1 MRTLVETFNYTEYKC
16 NYMTK
21 VLIKNWVDG
30 DSGEVQDENGKITR
44 VRLSGVHA
52 PDRYEAG
59 YGASTVRTRRM
70 LPEGEEVEAKFVG
83 TDAYGRRIVEIAKNG
98 RNINSVLERVNKI
111 FK

>member
-1 MRTLVETFNYTEYKC
+1 
-16 NYMTK
+16 MTK
-21 VLIKNWVDG
+21 VIIKNWADG

-70 LPEGEEVEAKFVG
+70 LPEGEEVEVKFVG
-83 TDAYGRRIVEIAKNG
+83 TDSYGRRIIEVAKNG
-98 RNINSVLERVNKI
+98 RCVNEILERTNRL

>member
-1 MRTLVETFNYTEYKC
+1 MRTSTETFNYTKYKC

-21 VLIKNWVDG
+21 VVIKNWVDG
-30 DSGEVQDENGKITR
+30 DSGEVILDGKLTR

-52 PDRYEAG
+52 ADRYEAG

-70 LPEGEEVEAKFVG
+70 LPEGEEVEVKFVG
-83 TDAYGRRIVEIAKNG
+83 TDTYGRRIVEIAKNG
-98 RNINSVLERVNKI
+98 RCVNEILERTNRL

>member
-1 MRTLVETFNYTEYKC
+1 
-16 NYMTK
+16 MTK
-21 VLIKNWVDG
+21 VVIREWADG
-30 DSGEVQDENGKITR
+30 DSGTLSDGTR
-44 VRLSGVHA
+44 FRMSSVYA

-83 TDAYGRRIVEIAKNG
+83 TDSYGRRIVEIAKNG
-98 RNINSVLERVNKI
+98 RNINSVLERVNKL